1 MSLLDIF
8 RLVGFA
14 TGAALHFYLVWL
26 LSVRRGLRLGER
38 ALVALGISLGAWHLG
53 NFLASAYALIGG
65 TGAPFWLKLANSLAY
80 AGLALLPPLLAH
92 SHFRLWES
100 LDERAPRR
108 FFVPLIVLG
117 YVPVVVLMPWA
128 MAELWREPYLE
139 PIERLSPLL
148 VPFVSWFVFIF
159 LECAAIDFWLSR
171 RMKGSREGIFFRTFG
186 VSLAGIGVLF
196 FLTYVLGLRYLVGVG
211 PYLDT
216 FARLSSLIPTT
227 VIAYYI
233 YRYRFLELV
242 IRQSLVY
249 AVFAM
254 LVMMIYIFGIRR
266 IALAFQALTEIRSEV
281 VEAVLILGL
290 MFLAGPLRRVTERYL
305 QKLFIRE
312 VGLYRDLVAQV
323 GAEAAGYSELNH
335 FVNFAEKR
343 ISESLGISS
352 ARLIARDRADA
363 ETRELALMAEERFWT
378 QVEDHDL
385 LEKFR
390 ALACYVLWRE
400 DHVVGLLFVS
410 GHRSELTVEKREVLS
425 VLSGHLAVAIENCQ
439 LLEEKVTLERELASR
454 ERLAALGQMAATI
467 AHEVKNPLSSI
478 KSITQVMRED
488 PAVESEYG
496 RDLNLINGE
505 IDRLNRSVSQLL
517 SFSRPAV
524 VAATQTQLS
533 EIVSSITTLTRTDLD
548 TKQQRLK
555 SSLTADHI
563 LSGHQS
569 AALRE
574 ILMNL
579 VLNASQSAEEDT
591 EIAIESSWL
600 RPTVLTV
607 SVTDSGPG
615 IPAALR
621 EKVFEPFFTTRQRGS
636 GLGLSIV
643 ARRVRELEGEIRLES
658 PVGNQGRGTR
668 FRVTFRVKDQTE
680 MRLERNS
687 QYSRLEG

>member
-14 TGAALHFYLVWL
+14 TGAAMHFYLAWL
-26 LSVRRGLRLGER
+26 LGLRRDLRQGER
-38 ALVALGISLGAWHLG
+38 ALLALGISLGAWHLG
-53 NFLASAYALIGG
+53 NFLSSVYTLIGG
-65 TGAPFWLKLANSLAY
+65 TGAPFWLKLSNSVAY
-80 AGLALLPPLLAH
+80 AGLAVLPPLLAH
-92 SHFRLWES
+92 SHFRLWEM

-108 FFVPLIVLG
+108 FFRPLIILG

-159 LECAAIDFWLSR
+159 FESSAIDFWLSR
-171 RMKGSREGIFFRTFG
+171 QMKDSREGTFFRAFG
-186 VSLAGIGVLF
+186 LSLAGIGVLF
-196 FLTYVLGLRYLVGVG
+196 FVTYVLGARYWPGVG

-216 FARLSSLIPTT
+216 CARLSSLAPTT

-249 AVFAM
+249 ALFAV

-266 IALAFQALTEIRSEV
+266 FAEGLQSVTHIRSEV
-281 VEAVLILGL
+281 VEAILILGL
-290 MFLAGPLRRVTERYL
+290 VFLAGPLRRVTERYL

-335 FVNFAEKR
+335 FVSFVEGR
-343 ISESLGISS
+343 IAQSLALNSI
-352 ARLIARDRADA
+352 RLVARDRADA
-363 ETRELALMAEERFWT
+363 PTRELALTAEERAWT
-378 QVEDHDL
+378 QVEDRDW

-410 GHRSELTVEKREVLS
+410 GHRSELTVEKREVLA
-425 VLSGHLAVAIENCQ
+425 VLSGHLAVAIENCL
-439 LLEEKVTLERELASR
+439 LLEEKVKLERELASQ

-478 KSITQVMRED
+478 KSIAQVMRED
-488 PAVESEYG
+488 PAVEAEYG
-496 RDLNLINGE
+496 RDLALINGE

-524 VAATQTQLS
+524 VAAAQANLS
-533 EIVSSITTLTRTDLD
+533 EIVGSVATLVRSDLD
-548 TKQQRLK
+548 DDHQELAV
-555 SSLTADHI
+555 SLAADPV
-563 LSGHQS
+563 LTGYQ
-569 AALRE
+569 AAAVKE

-579 VLNASQSAEEDT
+579 VLNASQAAGARARISID
-591 EIAIESSWL
+591 SSWHSPSL
-600 RPTVLTV
+600 LELSV
-607 SVTDSGPG
+607 SDPGPG
-615 IPAALR
+615 VPPGLK
-621 EKVFEPFFTTRQRGS
+621 EKVFEPFYTTRQRGT

-643 ARRVRELEGEIRLES
+643 ARRVRELEGNIRLES
-658 PVGNQGRGTR
+658 PVANGRGTR
-668 FRVTFRVKDQTE
+668 FVLRFTIAQESTVRSDADP
-680 MRLERNS
+680 
-687 QYSRLEG
+687 QYVRAND